1 MYFAFVRRKSRAR
14 KHASKNDTGSDDSQS
29 ENDKE
34 TENGDSQSEDET
46 ETDEPSAEGFARW
59 HSIHCASR
67 APTTWPEPPPE
78 LQRLGPKSVELLYVD
93 PPWPYLGNA
102 GGGLAGMVGKQYYET
117 PEMSSL
123 FSFIDAW
130 LEPYLAD
137 DCALLLWA
145 TGPRMHAALG
155 LMSAWRFDYKN
166 EFFIWLKTY
175 QNDEPVLGLGRYT
188 RTCTEKVLLG
198 ARGDVR
204 RLMNEVSY
212 IFDDVRLFLDIHR
225 VVRQDLRRKT
235 CQAQDVP
242 VPALRAVGAA
252 FGEQGRH
259 SEKPAEFRE
268 KIKSIFSNTSVRL
281 ELFAR
286 QRVEGWIPY
295 GNEVP
300 RSSQKS
306 INSFFHKS

>member
-1 MYFAFVRRKSRAR
+1 MPHPRTSSKRCREQRISRSRQADELSVCRQVGGTRLLVEAVLADRRHPLAMYFAFVRENRKSRAR
-14 KHASKNDTGSDDSQS
+14 KHASEKVKESEDSQS
-29 ENDKE
+29 ENDSQC
-34 TENGDSQSEDET
+34 ENEVEDDSQSEKEVEKNSQSED
-46 ETDEPSAEGFARW
+46 DEPSPEGFARW

-102 GGGLAGMVGKQYYET
+102 GGGLTGMVGKQYYET

-166 EFFIWLKTY
+166 EFFVWLKTY
-175 QNDEPVLGLGRYT
+175 QNDEPVMGLGRYT

-198 ARGDVR
+198 GRGDVR

-212 IFDDVRLFLDIHR
+212 IF
-225 VVRQDLRRKT
+225 
-235 CQAQDVP
+235 
-242 VPALRAVGAA
+242 
-252 FGEQGRH
+252 E
-259 SEKPAEFRE
+259 
-268 KIKSIFSNTSVRL
+268 
-281 ELFAR
+281 
-286 QRVEGWIPY
+286 
-295 GNEVP
+295 
-300 RSSQKS
+300 SSPS
-306 INSFFHKS
+306 Y